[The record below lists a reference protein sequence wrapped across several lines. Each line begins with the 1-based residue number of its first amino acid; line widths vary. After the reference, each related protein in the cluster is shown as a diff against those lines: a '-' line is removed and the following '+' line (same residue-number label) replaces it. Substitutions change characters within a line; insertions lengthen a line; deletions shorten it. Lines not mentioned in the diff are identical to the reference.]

1 MEELTSRLK
10 AISLLYKAGYAS
22 QEKAAEVA
30 DLLLTPKNGEIVL
43 DYAFFCGAPKG
54 IGETLARILPDSKA
68 TKLTIS
74 DHNPVYG
81 YTHTPI
87 HLLRTNCNRDFGDRL
102 KFDALFGCLNKT
114 KIAELSI
121 ADAPFGDAAYAALDR
136 TLSETKT
143 LTAFTA
149 RHTDIAEAI
158 RNGAFKARI
167 DGGSLQK
174 LALPD
179 NALSSAE
186 AVAVAEKLGKK
197 GCVSEIDL
205 SENKICSPGID
216 RFFALLPDAA
226 RKLNLNEA
234 ALTDRRSVC
243 ALAKGLTLA
252 PQLTDLDVSVTE
264 LDSRGAADLFAA
276 FPRTGLLRVN
286 LGGNELR
293 DDDGEALAKALS
305 HDDCTIYETRVTEQA
320 VPKRRTFWL
329 TPSNVLSAP
338 VLEKIREAEKKNE
351 AKYGIVL
358 DQEKAR
364 ATYAAFSEGEK
375 GDPANVFVAAKAG
388 KIAEVLEKRALT
400 PADYA
405 QKDEGGK
412 PLLIHIAESRTLDAV
427 FNETHWNNPK
437 KMQELWDCVPDRF
450 KTQMDGR
457 NGRPSFI
464 RNKNKVMAKTVKTVL
479 NAGRPRR

>member
-1 MEELTSRLK
+1 MTSRLK
-10 AISLLYKAGYAS
+10 AIRLLYKAGYPS

-30 DLLLTPKNGEIVL
+30 DLLLTPQNGEIVL
-43 DYAFFCGAPKG
+43 DYGFFCGAPNG
-54 IGETLARILPDSKA
+54 IGETLAQILPDSEA
-68 TKLTIS
+68 SKLTIS

-81 YTHTPI
+81 CTHTPI
-87 HLLRTNCNRDFGDRL
+87 ALLRTNCNRNFGDRL
-102 KFDALFGCLNKT
+102 KFDALFGCLNNT
-114 KIAELSI
+114 KITELSI

-158 RNGAFKARI
+158 RNGVFKARL
-167 DGGSLQK
+167 DSSSLQK

-186 AVAVAEKLGKK
+186 AIAVAEKFGKN
-197 GCVSEIDL
+197 GRVSDIDM
-205 SENKICSPGID
+205 SENKICSPDID

-234 ALTDRRSVC
+234 ALTDRRSAAAVG
-243 ALAKGLTLA
+243 KGLTLA

-286 LGGNELR
+286 LAGNELR
-293 DDDGEALAKALS
+293 DADGEALAAALS
-305 HDDCTIYETRVTEQA
+305 HKDCTIYRTRITEQA
-320 VPKRRTFWL
+320 APKRRTFWF
-329 TPSNVLSAP
+329 TPANVLSAP
-338 VLEKIREAEKKNE
+338 VLEKIKEAEKKNE
-351 AKYGIVL
+351 AKYAIVL

-364 ATYAAFSEGEK
+364 ETYAAFSEGEK
-375 GDPANVFVAAKAG
+375 NDPANIFVAAKAG
-388 KIAEVLEKRALT
+388 KIAEVLKKRPLT
-400 PADYA
+400 AADYA
-405 QKDEGGK
+405 QKDEDGK
-412 PLLIHIAESRTLDAV
+412 PLLIHIAESQTLDAV
-427 FNETHWNNPK
+427 FNEKHWNNPK
-437 KMQELWDCVPDRF
+437 KMQELWDSVPAGF

-464 RNKNKVMAKTVKTVL
+464 RNKNKVMAKAVKTVL
-479 NAGRPRR
+479 NNGRPRG

>member
-1 MEELTSRLK
+1 MTSRLK
-10 AISLLYKAGYAS
+10 AISLLYKAGYSS
-22 QEKAAEVA
+22 QEKAAEIA

-43 DYAFFCGAPKG
+43 DYAFFCGAPQG
-54 IGETLARILPDSKA
+54 IGETLAKILPDSEA

-74 DHNPVYG
+74 EHNPVYG
-81 YTHTPI
+81 FTHTPI
-87 HLLRTNCNRDFGDRL
+87 RLLRVNAGRDFGDRL
-102 KFDALFGCLNKT
+102 KLDALFGCLNNT
-114 KIAELSI
+114 KITELSI
-121 ADAPFGDAAYAALDR
+121 ADAAFGDAAYAALDR

-158 RNGAFKARI
+158 RNGVFRAPL
-167 DGGSLQK
+167 DSGSLQK

-179 NALSSAE
+179 NALGADE
-186 AVAVAEKLGKK
+186 AAAIAEKLGKK
-197 GCVSEIDL
+197 GRVSEIDM
-205 SENKICSPGID
+205 SENKICSQDIG
-216 RFFALLPDAA
+216 RFFALLPEAA

-243 ALAKGLTLA
+243 ALAEGLTLA
-252 PQLTDLDVSVTE
+252 PQLTDLDISVTG

-286 LGGNELR
+286 LAGNELR

-305 HDDCTIYETRVTEQA
+305 HDDCTIYETRITEQA
-320 VPKRRTFWL
+320 KPKRPTFWF

-338 VLEKIREAEKKNE
+338 VLEKIKEAEEKNA

-364 ATYAAFSEGEK
+364 ETYAAFSEGEK
-375 GDPANVFVAAKAG
+375 NNPANIFIAAKAG
-388 KIAEVLEKRALT
+388 KIAEVLEKRPLT
-400 PADYA
+400 AADYA

-412 PLLIHIAESRTLDAV
+412 PLLIHIAESRTLEAV
-427 FNETHWNNPK
+427 FNEKHWSNPK
-437 KMQELWDCVPDRF
+437 KMQELWDSVPDRF

-464 RNKNKVMAKTVKTVL
+464 RNKNKVMAAAVKTVL
-479 NAGRPRR
+479 NGSRPRG